1 MMIKA
6 HVFIVLMLFAVLSAS
21 PLAAAKTVNT
31 TVPDSWQLLLMKAAL
46 KRVDSS
52 YQVNTITTEMNQK
65 RKVEESLAGNIDVF
79 WSMTSRPLEEQ
90 LLPIR
95 IPIFKGLLGNRLLI
109 IRKQSQQEFNQI
121 SNRQDFAKFTAG
133 QNHYW
138 PDTDIIKS
146 ANLPIVTSYR
156 YKNLYP
162 MLEGARFDYLALGAQ
177 EIWQELAKHP
187 DPALKVDERVLLQY
201 RSPAYFFV
209 APSQAQLAKDLLQGL
224 ESMVA
229 DGSFDEQYNH
239 YFKIEEL
246 YAKANFNQRVVIRI
260 DTPGLHQLTPV
271 NRPELW
277 LDLFDI
283 RGVN

>member
-1 MMIKA
+1 MIKTRF
-6 HVFIVLMLFAVLSAS
+6 FIVLMLFPVLISSHAVG
-21 PLAAAKTVNT
+21 AKTVNT
-31 TVPDSWQLLLMKAAL
+31 TIPDSWQLQLMNAAL
-46 KRVDSS
+46 NRVDSE
-52 YQVNTITTEMNQK
+52 YQVTEITTEMNQK

-79 WSMTSRPLEEQ
+79 WSMTSLPLEEQ

-109 IRKQSQQEFNQI
+109 IRKESQQQFNAI
-121 SNRQDFAKFTAG
+121 ANRQDFAEFTAG

-138 PDTDIIKS
+138 PDADIIKS
-146 ANLPIVTSYR
+146 ANLPIVTSYK

-162 MLEGARFDYLALGAQ
+162 MLEGGRFDYLALGAQ
-177 EIWQELAKHP
+177 EIWQELNKHP

-209 APSQAQLAKDLLQGL
+209 SPSQPQLAKDLLQGL
-224 ESMVA
+224 EAMVT
-229 DGSFDEQYNH
+229 DGSFDEQYNQ

-246 YAKANFNQRVVIRI
+246 YAKANFNQRAIIRI
-260 DTPGLHQLTPV
+260 DTPGLHKLTPV

-283 RGVN
+283 EGVN